1 VRSGTACVTRGRSP
15 THPVPTIEAMARTS
29 ARHRCRECDATTAR
43 WAGRCP
49 GCGAWDTLA
58 EEVARPPLGIVTD
71 VLDPVR
77 TPVPLGAVDVT
88 EGGAVPTGVDELDR
102 VLAGGLVPGSVTLL
116 GGEPGIGKSTLVL
129 QALAARASAGH
140 RVLLISAEESAH
152 QVRLRAERLG
162 PVPAGLLILATTDL
176 ATVLGAVAETEP
188 DLVAVDS
195 IQALTDDGAPSG
207 ERHLVGAHGSVT
219 RVRACAEQLT
229 RMAKAHHVATVL
241 VGHVTKDGALAGPRA
256 LEHMVDT
263 VLSFEGDRHHALR
276 LLTAVKHRFGP
287 AGELGLFEM
296 GESGLEHVADPG
308 RLLLAD
314 RREDASGVVLLPA
327 LQGRRTLV
335 VELQALVTPT
345 GPGRPVRSAVGV
357 EGGRLAIV
365 LAVLAKEIELDLS
378 DADVFVSVVGGV
390 RVLEPAADV
399 AIALAVVSAAL
410 RLAIPTGVAG
420 AGEVGLAG
428 ELRRVAHLPRRLE
441 ELARVGCDRAIV
453 PASAPEGPDGIEL
466 LRAGSVREAVTAL
479 AHSAGSIRA
488 LRRPAAVTSFAPS
501 S

>member
-1 VRSGTACVTRGRSP
+1 MVR
-15 THPVPTIEAMARTS
+15 IS
-29 ARHRCRECDATTAR
+29 ARHRCRECDTASAR

-49 GCGAWDTLA
+49 GCGAWNTLV
-58 EEVARPPLGIVTD
+58 EEVARSPIDISTD
-71 VLDPVR
+71 APDPGG
-77 TPVPLGAVDVT
+77 TPVPLGAVDAT
-88 EGGAVPTGVDELDR
+88 GAAAVPTGVAELDR

-129 QALAARASAGH
+129 QALAARATAGD

-176 ATVLGAVAETEP
+176 ATVLHAVVATRP

-195 IQALTDDGAPSG
+195 IQAITDDGAPSG
-207 ERHLVGAHGSVT
+207 ERHLAGAHGSIA
-219 RVRACAEQLT
+219 RVRGCAEQLT
-229 RMAKAHHVATVL
+229 RVAKAHDVAIVL

-314 RREDASGVVLLPA
+314 RREDAPGVVLLPA

-335 VELQALVTPT
+335 VELQALVTPA
-345 GPGRPVRSAVGV
+345 GSGRPVRSAVGID
-357 EGGRLAIV
+357 GGRLAIV

-399 AIALAVVSAAL
+399 AVALAVVSAAL

-428 ELRRVAHLPRRLE
+428 EVRRVAHLPRRLE
-441 ELARVGCDRAIV
+441 ELARVGCDRVIV
-453 PASAPEGPDGIEL
+453 PASAPEGPEGLEL
-466 LRAGSVREAVTAL
+466 LRASSVREAITAL

-488 LRRPAAVTSFAPS
+488 PAGPEAVTSLVPFS
-501 S
+501 

>member
-1 VRSGTACVTRGRSP
+1 
-15 THPVPTIEAMARTS
+15 MARSS
-29 ARHRCRECDATTAR
+29 ARHRCRECDTTSAR

-49 GCGAWDTLA
+49 GCGAWNTLF
-58 EEVARPPLGIVTD
+58 EEVPPRPLGIAAD
-71 VLDPVR
+71 VLDPG
-77 TPVPLGAVDVT
+77 TMPVPLGEVDAT
-88 EGGAVPTGVDELDR
+88 GAAAVPTGVGEFDR

-129 QALAARASAGH
+129 QALAARATAGD

-152 QVRLRAERLG
+152 QVRLRAQRLG
-162 PVPAGLLILATTDL
+162 PVPADLLILATTDL
-176 ATVLGAVAETEP
+176 ATVLHAVVEIQP

-195 IQALTDDGAPSG
+195 IQALTDDETPSG
-207 ERHLVGAHGSVT
+207 ERHLAGAHGSVT
-219 RVRACAEQLT
+219 RVRGCAEQLT
-229 RMAKAHHVATVL
+229 RMAKAHHVATIL

-314 RREDASGVVLLPA
+314 RREDAPGVVLLPA

-335 VELQALVTPT
+335 VELQALVTPS
-345 GPGRPVRSAVGV
+345 GSGRPVRSAVGI
-357 EGGRLAIV
+357 EAGRLAIV

-390 RVLEPAADV
+390 RVLEPAADL

-420 AGEVGLAG
+420 AGEIGLAG
-428 ELRRVAHLPRRLE
+428 EVRRVTHLPRRLE

-453 PASAPEGPDGIEL
+453 PASAPKGPEGVEL
-466 LRAGSVREAVTAL
+466 LRANSVREAITAL
-479 AHSAGSIRA
+479 AHSAGSMRA
-488 LRRPAAVTSFAPS
+488 PARPERLTSLAPS